1 MEYYHSHGVT
11 RMDQAKINR
20 CIDVLCHRGCR
31 EVTRVIGVLERDEPV
46 PETAGLD
53 TLECGEVLR
62 ELKAIMAVYERP
74 CDA

>member
-1 MEYYHSHGVT
+1 MQFYHPHGAT

-20 CIDVLCHRGCR
+20 CIEVLCHKGCR
-31 EVTRVIGVLERDEPV
+31 EVTRVIGVLERDEAL

-53 TLECGEVLR
+53 AAECAEVLR
-62 ELKAIMAVYERP
+62 ELKVIMAVYDRP